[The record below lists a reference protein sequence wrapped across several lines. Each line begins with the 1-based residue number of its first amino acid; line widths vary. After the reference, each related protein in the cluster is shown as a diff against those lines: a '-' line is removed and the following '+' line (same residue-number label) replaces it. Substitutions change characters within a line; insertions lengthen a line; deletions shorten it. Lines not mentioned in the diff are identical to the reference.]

1 MRQIKNTF
9 NNKRIEKILRNVY
22 REQEA
27 INLSIVAT
35 QGFYIHHTVD
45 EICLGSTLMM
55 MFLLLL
61 TWLVFQVCLI
71 MGGRGKWEV

>member
-1 MRQIKNTF
+1 MNRKKCLGN
-9 NNKRIEKILRNVY
+9 LY

-27 INLSIVAT
+27 NDLSIVAT
-35 QGFYIHHTVD
+35 QGICIHHTVD

-61 TWLVFQVCLI
+61 TWLVFSGMLNI
-71 MGGRGKWEV
+71 GGRGKWEVLES